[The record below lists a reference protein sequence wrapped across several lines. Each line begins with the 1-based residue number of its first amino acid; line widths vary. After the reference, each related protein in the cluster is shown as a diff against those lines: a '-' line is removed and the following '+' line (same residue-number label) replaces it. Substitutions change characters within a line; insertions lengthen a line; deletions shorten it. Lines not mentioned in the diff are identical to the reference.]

1 MITKEIPRER
11 WAAFCDDFSRM
22 NEDLPVTVEV
32 LGAEIG
38 DQKEALWLPL
48 RGVTAELDGGR
59 ADMIEI
65 MLGQAAEDHVTH
77 AVTRPAYVR
86 LAETEAGGP
95 QALEIE
101 SEGGVTTLLRFRP
114 LTHAAEAG

>member
-48 RGVTAELDGGR
+48 RGVTAELHGGR

-65 MLGQAAEDHVTH
+65 MLGDAAEDHVTH
-77 AVTRPAYVR
+77 AVTRPAHVR

-114 LTHAAEAG
+114 LTHAAEAR

>member
-48 RGVTAELDGGR
+48 RGVTAELRSGR
-59 ADMIEI
+59 GDMIEI
-65 MLGQAAEDHVTH
+65 MLGDAAEDHVTH
-77 AVTRPAYVR
+77 AVTRPAHVR
-86 LAETEAGGP
+86 LAETEAGAH